1 MVYTIA
7 EIQDIITPIARRY
20 GLRAVYLFGSY
31 ARGTATEDSDV
42 DLLVDTE
49 GTNIKSLLDLAAIY
63 CDMEEALGKP
73 VDLLTLSSVTQEA
86 RMPSEA
92 AFRRTVNEERMVLY
106 AVA

>member
-1 MVYTIA
+1 MIYTVA
-7 EIQDIITPIARRY
+7 EIQKIVTPIAQRY

-31 ARGTATEDSDV
+31 ARGAATENSDV

-49 GTNIKSLLDLAAIY
+49 GSGVKSLLDLAAVY
-63 CDMEEALGKP
+63 CDLEEALGKP
-73 VDLLTLSSVTQEA
+73 VDLLTLSSLAQEA

-92 AFRRTVNEERMVLY
+92 VFQEAVNAERMMLY